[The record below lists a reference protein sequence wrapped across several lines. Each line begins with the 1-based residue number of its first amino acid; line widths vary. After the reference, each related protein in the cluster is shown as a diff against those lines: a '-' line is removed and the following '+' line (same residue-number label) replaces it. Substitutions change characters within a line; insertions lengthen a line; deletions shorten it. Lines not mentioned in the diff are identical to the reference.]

1 MASTSASPRSPQS
14 PHSAASPADSHAP
27 QQGLDGVVIE
37 ADVVS
42 QDDDGDSAFDS
53 DASSYVTSLS
63 SSITNYR
70 YENGRRYH
78 AFREGAYVLPN
89 DEAESDRLDLQH
101 QMLCLLFGLHRAPLE
116 NPQKILDIGTGTGI
130 WGVEMADKFPSSEV
144 IGNDLS
150 PIQPSWVP
158 PNLRFEID
166 DAESDWAYRRN
177 SFDYIHTRYMI
188 GSVQDW
194 PKLIRQAYDFSK
206 PGGYF
211 ELQEINCDLYTDDN
225 TLPPDSAI
233 KKWSLLLAEAARKNG
248 RPNDIGGEFQSMV
261 QEAGFINVYCEVYK
275 LPLSPW
281 PKDSKLKEIGAFN
294 LVNMLEG
301 LEALSLALFT
311 RVLGWSIE
319 EVMAFLPSVRQD
331 IKRRDMHLL
340 WDVYVVWGQKPED

>member
-1 MASTSASPRSPQS
+1 
-14 PHSAASPADSHAP
+14 
-27 QQGLDGVVIE
+27 
-37 ADVVS
+37 
-42 QDDDGDSAFDS
+42 
-53 DASSYVTSLS
+53 
-63 SSITNYR
+63 
-70 YENGRRYH
+70 
-78 AFREGAYVLPN
+78 
-89 DEAESDRLDLQH
+89 
-101 QMLCLLFGLHRAPLE
+101 
-116 NPQKILDIGTGTGI
+116 
-130 WGVEMADKFPSSEV
+130 
-144 IGNDLS
+144 
-150 PIQPSWVP
+150 
-158 PNLRFEID
+158 
-166 DAESDWAYRRN
+166 
-177 SFDYIHTRYMI
+177 MI

-211 ELQEINCDLYTDDN
+211 ELQEINCDLYTDDD

-233 KKWSLLLAEAARKNG
+233 KKWSLLLAEAARTNG
-248 RPNDIGGEFQSMV
+248 RPNDIAGEFQSMV
-261 QEAGFINVYCEVYK
+261 EEAGFINVYCEVYK